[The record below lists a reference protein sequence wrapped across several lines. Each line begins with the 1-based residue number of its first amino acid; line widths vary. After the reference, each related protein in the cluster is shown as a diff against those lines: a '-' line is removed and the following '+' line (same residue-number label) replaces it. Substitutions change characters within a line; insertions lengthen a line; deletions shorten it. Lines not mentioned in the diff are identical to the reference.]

1 MDGDASDYIREV
13 LKKTNKPIS
22 ITRIAREASISR
34 TTAAR
39 YLDHLHFSGQVKLY
53 EIGKAKKYL
62 LSSEQRTHS
71 ICDISSD
78 LIIFLD
84 TSFKILYVNKAYQ
97 EYFHLSLEEIIGRR
111 IDSLNLDIFSAV
123 DILKILKEYN
133 LDDFSSHIIE
143 IIRENEIY
151 TYELFFVKGQIGPYR
166 AALSIII
173 RDITEKKRIEDENRF
188 LASIVAC
195 SEDAIIAVNRSITV
209 TAWNT
214 GAERLFGY
222 SAGEVIG
229 RSISVIHPPWYNDV
243 FPIHDQLL
251 NGEVIKQYECTRQR
265 KDGSLVDVSITASL
279 VFDQDGGI
287 LGSSAIF
294 RDITAYNQIK
304 RTRSHLNLQLHALL
318 DNIHE
323 VLAIIDPTTHKILL
337 VNTFGREVF
346 ENQTAICWF
355 HTGQYHFPM
364 VCDICSQL
372 NLKEKQGPFS
382 FIFNK
387 GNVNLHSKIQMIP
400 YGAQKSALMVS
411 MFDPESFVAEGPL

>member
-1 MDGDASDYIREV
+1 M
-13 LKKTNKPIS
+13 P
-22 ITRIAREASISR
+22 
-34 TTAAR
+34 
-39 YLDHLHFSGQVKLY
+39 FS
-53 EIGKAKKYL
+53 
-62 LSSEQRTHS
+62 
-71 ICDISSD
+71 ISSD

-111 IDSLNLDIFSAV
+111 IDALNLDIFSAV

-133 LDDFSSHIIE
+133 RDDFSSHIIE
-143 IIRENEIY
+143 ISRENQVY
-151 TYELFFVKGQIGPYR
+151 TYELFFIKGQIGPYR
-166 AALSIII
+166 AAISIII
-173 RDITEKKRIEDENRF
+173 KDITEKKLIEDENRF

-195 SEDAIIAVNRSITV
+195 SEDAITAVNKSITI

-222 SAGEVIG
+222 SADEVIG
-229 RSISVIHPPWYNDV
+229 KSISVIHPPWYNDV
-243 FPIHDQLL
+243 FPIHDRLL
-251 NGEVIKQYECTRQR
+251 NGEEIKQYECTRQR

-304 RTRSHLNLQLHALL
+304 RNRSHLNLQLHALI
-318 DNIHE
+318 DNLYE
-323 VLAIIDPTTHKILL
+323 VVAIIDPTTHRILL
-337 VNTFGREVF
+337 VNAFGREVF
-346 ENQTAICWF
+346 ENQTTICWF
-355 HTGQYHFPM
+355 HPGQHHFPM

-382 FIFNK
+382 FRFNTGK
-387 GNVNLHSKIQMIP
+387 LNLHSKIQMIP
-400 YGAQKSALMVS
+400 YGSQKSVLMVS
-411 MFDPESFVAEGPL
+411 MVDPECFVVKQPL